1 MNSEDFQKIITN
13 AIDSEVE
20 SYTFYRSVADRVKDA
35 NLKTLFL
42 DLAEDEKGH
51 REYLQGLLLRD
62 VNQMHFVA
70 ARDYKITDSIEEP
83 ELSVDMKPLDG
94 LVLAIKKELQAA
106 QMYTACRRLRGCRAA
121 DGLCPASQIW
131 RRGTRPGSKTSTP
144 TWHTLRRGNRH
155 RPFTS
160 SFLAGRVLPA
170 PAKGDLFSHRDG
182 PGRGRN
188 ARVVFKNFGSQ
199 MPMSSEDQVI
209 RTGE

>member
-70 ARDYKITDSIEEP
+70 ARDYKITDSIDEP

-106 QMYTACRRLRGCRAA
+106 QMYTQLAAASADAEQQTVFVQLANMEKGHKARL
-121 DGLCPASQIW
+121 
-131 RRGTRPGSKTSTP
+131 
-144 TWHTLRRGNRH
+144 
-155 RPFTS
+155 
-160 SFLAGRVLPA
+160 
-170 PAKGDLFSHRDG
+170 
-182 PGRGRN
+182 
-188 ARVVFKNFGSQ
+188 
-199 MPMSSEDQVI
+199 EDI
-209 RTGE
+209 YTNMAYPEAW